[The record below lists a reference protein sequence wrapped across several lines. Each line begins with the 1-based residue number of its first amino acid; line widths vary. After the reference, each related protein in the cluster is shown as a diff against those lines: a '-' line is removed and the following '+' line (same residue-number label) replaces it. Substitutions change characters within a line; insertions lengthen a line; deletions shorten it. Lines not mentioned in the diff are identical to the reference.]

1 MKLHFDSKFCQ
12 YPKTYFP
19 FVLNILL
26 WDRNWLTKV
35 CTSCPFYLYSS
46 TFAALYLIVNLVSLL
61 GTDCWIFLLQL
72 IEFSPLDHQF
82 LAAYELFQQIL
93 VPIAGPDD
101 YDQKLTVPLRFWKI
115 DLSFRIPH
123 QYLLLGRALF
133 HVQALARS
141 LYNLAV
147 GNFGA
152 LLGLVVFVPV
162 FFAMDVI
169 NFVTEWSK
177 HRGQPD
183 WQKFIW
189 TEALRL
195 GSTVVF
201 WTNMCCLLYN
211 QYAGCIFDK

>member
-46 TFAALYLIVNLVSLL
+46 TFAALYLIVNL
-61 GTDCWIFLLQL
+61 
-72 IEFSPLDHQF
+72 F